1 VEKMN
6 HAILSLGSNIED
18 RVLHLKNALHLLNQ
32 KVGVILQ
39 KSSVYET
46 EAIGFISDIPFYNM
60 CVEIK
65 TFLSPE
71 LLLKK
76 TQEIEIEIGRKNK
89 SSEFYES
96 RKIDIDIIF
105 YGSVIIE
112 TDRLS
117 IPHKHYANRKFVLI
131 PLCDLKGEII
141 DPNSSL
147 SVNETLRN
155 CTDNSNVKRSHIAI

>member
-1 VEKMN
+1 MN

-46 EAIGFISDIPFYNM
+46 EAIGFISNIPFYNM

-89 SSEFYES
+89 SSELF
-96 RKIDIDIIF
+96 I
-105 YGSVIIE
+105 
-112 TDRLS
+112 
-117 IPHKHYANRKFVLI
+117 FVLT
-131 PLCDLKGEII
+131 
-141 DPNSSL
+141 
-147 SVNETLRN
+147 NEQNERN
-155 CTDNSNVKRSHIAI
+155 CADRYWTNRL